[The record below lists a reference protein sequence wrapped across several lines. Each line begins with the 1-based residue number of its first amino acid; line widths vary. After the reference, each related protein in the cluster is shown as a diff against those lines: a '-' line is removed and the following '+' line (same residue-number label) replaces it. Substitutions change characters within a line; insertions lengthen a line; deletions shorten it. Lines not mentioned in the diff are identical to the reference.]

1 MRAVQKKHNSAPVK
15 WNNWNQA
22 EEHTL
27 YISVLRCKHLEPL
40 SCMYALINP
49 YVHNVAHTLKLLHC
63 AGYSKRTQSSLS
75 PVILGGILLL
85 QV

>member
-1 MRAVQKKHNSAPVK
+1 MRAVQKKHNSAPVN

-22 EEHTL
+22 EEHTR

-40 SCMYALINP
+40 SCLYIPINL
-49 YVHNVAHTLKLLHC
+49 YVHNVAHTLKQHC
-63 AGYSKRTQSSLS
+63 AGDSEKTQSSLS